1 MTFTKSE
8 SQFNFEDENNT
19 SDIMINSIK
28 QIYGSQNTEI
38 IIDIL
43 KQYDLQNISASTQR
57 KMKERVNQAVALI
70 GKEDESQTA
79 EIINLVAS
87 YLIYLKNFNL

>member
-1 MTFTKSE
+1 MNSVSDITFTKSE
-8 SQFNFEDENNT
+8 SNDNKDENNA

-43 KQYDLQNISASTQR
+43 K
-57 KMKERVNQAVALI
+57 
-70 GKEDESQTA
+70 
-79 EIINLVAS
+79 
-87 YLIYLKNFNL
+87 